1 MPESNQQQGLFIN
14 ALPEYEMKLLTAL
27 SFFLG
32 RDISSQATAALAMY
46 VRQSHDRILT
56 QTEYYAHRAGMNKWD
71 FFDLICEN
79 PQQAEALM
87 QGTGGKI
94 HADEVDVFSAIEF
107 SASNEDG

>member
-1 MPESNQQQGLFIN
+1 MSELSDRKAMTIN

-32 RDISSQATAALAMY
+32 RSVSSQATAALAMY

-71 FFDLICEN
+71 FFDLIYEN
-79 PQQAEALM
+79 PQKAQELM
-87 QGTGGKI
+87 QGTGAKI
-94 HADEVDVFSAIEF
+94 HAEESDVFSDLIPTDA
-107 SASNEDG
+107 EDE

>member
-1 MPESNQQQGLFIN
+1 MSEPEVLGERKRIYIN

-32 RDISSQATAALAMY
+32 RDLSSQAAAALAMY

-71 FFDLICEN
+71 FFDLIFDN
-79 PQQAEALM
+79 PQRAEALM
-87 QGTGGKI
+87 KGTGDKI
-94 HADEVDVFSAIEF
+94 HAGELDVFSEG
-107 SASNEDG
+107 EDE

>member
-1 MPESNQQQGLFIN
+1 MPESSERERISIN

-32 RDISSQATAALAMY
+32 RSVTTQAAAALAMY

-71 FFDLICEN
+71 FFDLISEN
-79 PQQAEALM
+79 PQKAEELM
-87 QGTGGKI
+87 RGTGAKI
-94 HADEVDVFSAIEF
+94 HAEEADVFSMH
-107 SASNEDG
+107 EDE

>member
-1 MPESNQQQGLFIN
+1 MSELGERDGIYIN
-14 ALPEYEMKLLTAL
+14 ALPEYELKLLTAL

-32 RDISSQATAALAMY
+32 RSVSSQAAAALAMY

-71 FFDLICEN
+71 FFDLIFDN

-87 QGTGGKI
+87 QGTGAKI
-94 HADEVDVFSAIEF
+94 HADQIDVFSAAE
-107 SASNEDG
+107 EVE